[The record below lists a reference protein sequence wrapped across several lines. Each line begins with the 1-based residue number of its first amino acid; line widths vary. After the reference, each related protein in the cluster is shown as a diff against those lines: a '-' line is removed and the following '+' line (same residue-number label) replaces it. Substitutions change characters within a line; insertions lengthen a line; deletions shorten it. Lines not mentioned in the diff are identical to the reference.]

1 MQDEEVVQQILT
13 VVLLIPKGK
22 VATYGQI
29 ATMVGLPKHA
39 RFIGYTLKKL
49 PADSEIP
56 WHRVINAQGRISI
69 VGEHEGI
76 NRNEQ
81 RERLIAEGIDIID
94 GKISLKKFRWCY

>member
-1 MQDEEVVQQILT
+1 MQDEEVIQQILG
-13 VVLLIPKGK
+13 VVMLIPKGK

-29 ATMVGLPKHA
+29 AAMVGLPKHA
-39 RFIGYTLKKL
+39 RFIGYTLKRL
-49 PADSEIP
+49 SPQSDVP

-69 VGEHEGI
+69 VGEREGI

-81 RERLIAEGIDIID
+81 RERLIVEGIDVIN